1 MGCFPY
7 YNVGKSSCSYVSN
20 IILSVPL
27 AVMDHLKILSLLAF
41 Q

>member
-7 YNVGKSSCSYVSN
+7 YHLCKSSCSYVSN
-20 IILSVPL
+20 TASVL
-27 AVMDHLKILSLLAF
+27 VAVMDHLKILSLLAF

>member
-7 YNVGKSSCSYVSN
+7 YHLGKSLCSYASN
-20 IILSVPL
+20 TVSVPL
-27 AVMDHLKILSLLAF
+27 AVMDHSKILSLLAF